1 MCGIFGLVIQKG
13 EKYTGAFI
21 ADSVKKLAHLSES
34 RGRDSSG
41 LAFRDIERKSFRIY
55 KGPISVSS
63 LLKNN
68 EVKQEFQKIKNNGA
82 SNHHISVF
90 GHARLVTNGS
100 QLNDENNQPVI
111 KDGIIGIHNGIIVNV
126 DEIWS
131 NHIDISRKYEID
143 TEVMLALI
151 RKFDDE
157 LNDLKA
163 STVKS
168 ISEIFGTVATA
179 FFSTYKE
186 KLILTSNNGSLYIL
200 SNFKDIL
207 FFASEKYF
215 LQQLLHYIKPKIT
228 VNDLIIK
235 QVKSMTGYVVDL
247 AEFSIEHFDANGF
260 NTIPS
265 NDITIDEYNIEVK
278 SIGKDQENKAVI
290 IDPSSFMINHNAVI
304 EQNMLEYNVESVMA
318 MQRCTKCLLPDSF
331 PFIHFDGAG
340 VCNYC
345 NNYVPKSRPRSI
357 SDLHNLVDPFRKKT
371 GEPDCIVPFS
381 GGRDSTFSLHMVK
394 NELKMNPIAFTYDWG
409 MVTDLARRNIA
420 RVCGSLGVENIIV
433 AANIRWK
440 RQNIRKN
447 IKAWLKNPEL
457 GMIPLFMAGD
467 KFFFYYTN
475 KLKKQTGIT
484 LNIWGI
490 NYLENT
496 DFKTGFAGI
505 PPNFE
510 KERIYSL
517 SLKNKIRLFSY
528 VGRNLITTP
537 SYLNQSMIDTLGS
550 FAARYIAPKKD
561 YFHFFDYYPWDEKE
575 IENTILSKY
584 DWETA
589 SDTNSTWRIGDGT
602 ASFYNYLY
610 YTVAGFSEIDTFRS
624 NQLREGMISR
634 KDALKMSLEENRPRY
649 ESIKWYLE
657 ILGLDFESVINK
669 INSIP
674 KLYKIN

>member
-1 MCGIFGLVIQKG
+1 MCGIFGLVIRKG
-13 EKYTGAFI
+13 DKYEGKFI
-21 ADSVKKLAHLSES
+21 ADSIIKLAHLSES
-34 RGRDSSG
+34 RGKDSSG
-41 LAFRDIERKSFRIY
+41 LAFRNMESKSFSVY
-55 KGPISVSS
+55 KGPVSVSG
-63 LLKNN
+63 LLKSR
-68 EVKQEFQKIKNNGA
+68 EVKQEFNKIKGA
-82 SNHHISVF
+82 GTSKQHISVF

-126 DEIWS
+126 DEIWN
-131 NHIDISRKYEID
+131 NHADISRKYDID
-143 TEVMLALI
+143 TEVMLSLI
-151 RKFDDE
+151 RKSDNE

-163 STVKS
+163 ATMKS
-168 ISEIFGTVATA
+168 MGEIFGTVATA
-179 FFSTYKE
+179 LFTTYKE
-186 KLILTSNNGSLYIL
+186 KLLLTTNNGSLYIL

-215 LQQLLHYIKPKIT
+215 LLKLLHYIKPKIT

-235 QVKSMTGYVVDL
+235 QVKPMTGYVVDL
-247 AEFSIEHFDANGF
+247 AEFSIEHFDANGLK
-260 NTIPS
+260 TIPS
-265 NDITIDEYNIEVK
+265 NDLTIDEYNIEVK
-278 SIGKDQENKAVI
+278 SIGKDIENKAVI
-290 IDPSSFMINHNAVI
+290 IDPSSFMINHNAVA
-304 EQNMLEYNVESVMA
+304 EQNMLEYNIESVMA

-331 PFIHFDGAG
+331 PFIHFDEEG

-357 SDLHNLVDPFRKKT
+357 NELRNLVEPFRKKN
-371 GEPDCIVPFS
+371 GDPDCIVPFS

-420 RVCGSLGVENIIV
+420 RVCGNLEVENIIV

-447 IKAWLKNPEL
+447 IMAWLKNPEL
-457 GMIPLFMAGD
+457 GMVPLFMAGD

-484 LNIWGI
+484 LNIWGV

-510 KERIYSL
+510 KKRIYSL

-528 VGRNLITTP
+528 VGRNLINTP
-537 SYLNQSMIDTLGS
+537 SYLNQSVIDTLGS

-575 IENTILSKY
+575 IENIILSEY

-589 SDTNSTWRIGDGT
+589 ADMNSTWRIGDGT

-624 NQLREGMISR
+624 NQLREGMINR
-634 KDALKMSLEENRPRY
+634 EDALKMSLEENRPRY

-657 ILGLDFESVINK
+657 ILGLDFESVIK
-669 INSIP
+669 QINNIP
-674 KLYKIN
+674 KLYKTN